1 MALSRAAA
9 VRGRTAAGKAA
20 VLPKS
25 SFNRRQQHQSCL
37 RGSSCLSQLRPQLRR
52 CAGNATSSINSSSNG
67 SQRSIQLT
75 KERLDELLKAEMK
88 YVATMPVRPVS
99 MTETLSILE
108 PDRISAFIQTEV
120 PKRFAFR
127 VRMVETL
134 AGWESIPELVEVH
147 AMMQR
152 WYRELRL
159 IERSCEVGLRNFTAC
174 TRAIRQDG
182 NNTVALVA
190 VGIHKLQ
197 SHKAGMYTHD
207 FLDRWLDGFLLSRIG
222 SNMLLDQYFACASK
236 QDGGLERPTGII
248 HLDCDAV
255 AICKKAADYASR
267 ICQAHTGHQPFIV
280 VENYEAGK
288 KGPQADSPCYFSYIP
303 GYLRY
308 IMIEVLKNSFQAT
321 LRTKPDEI
329 LAKSPIHVLV
339 CRDEYRVVI
348 RVSDRGGGIPF
359 EVGDRIWSYLYGAAA
374 RDQVQDPVEPAQ
386 ALSGYGVGLPLSR
399 LHARYLG
406 GQLEVTS
413 YPGYGTDVTVMLPR
427 LDKEMV
433 EKVNID
439 DVTGPGLDRR

>member
-1 MALSRAAA
+1 
-9 VRGRTAAGKAA
+9 
-20 VLPKS
+20 
-25 SFNRRQQHQSCL
+25 
-37 RGSSCLSQLRPQLRR
+37 
-52 CAGNATSSINSSSNG
+52 
-67 SQRSIQLT
+67 
-75 KERLDELLKAEMK
+75 MK

-99 MTETLSILE
+99 MTKTLTVLE
-108 PDRISAFIQTEV
+108 PDQIAAFIQTEV

-134 AGWESIPELVEVH
+134 TGWENIPELVEVH
-147 AMMQR
+147 AMMQQ

-159 IERSCEVGLRNFTAC
+159 IERSCEVGLRNFTKC
-174 TRAIRQDG
+174 TRAIRQGG

-197 SHKAGMYTHD
+197 RQTDGLYTHD
-207 FLDRWLDGFLLSRIG
+207 FLDRWLDGFLLSRIA
-222 SNMLLDQYFACASK
+222 SNMLLDQYYACASK
-236 QDGGLERPTGII
+236 RDGGLGRPTGII
-248 HLDCDAV
+248 HLECDAV
-255 AICKKAADYASR
+255 AICKKAADYTSR

-308 IMIEVLKNSFQAT
+308 IMTELLKNSFQAS
-321 LRTKPDEI
+321 LRANPDEI

-339 CRDEYRVVI
+339 CRDEHRVVI

-374 RDQVQDPVEPAQ
+374 RDQVQDPVEPAT
-386 ALSGYGVGLPLSR
+386 AFTGYGVGLPLSR

-406 GQLEVTS
+406 GNLKVMS
-413 YPGYGTDVTVMLPR
+413 YPGYGTDVSVTLPR
-427 LDKEMV
+427 LDGEMV
-433 EKVNID
+433 EKVDVD
-439 DVTGPGLDRR
+439 DILGLDRR